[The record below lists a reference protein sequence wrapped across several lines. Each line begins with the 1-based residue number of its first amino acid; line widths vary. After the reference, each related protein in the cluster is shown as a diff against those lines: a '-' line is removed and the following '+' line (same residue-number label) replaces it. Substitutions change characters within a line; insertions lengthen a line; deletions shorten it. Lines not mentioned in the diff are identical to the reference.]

1 LANTD
6 TFMQAKDLTI
16 RRRLTTSYLISV
28 VSIMFVLL
36 LLGLAGFLILNA
48 HKLSNYVKENIGI
61 SLFLKDD
68 LKEVDIF
75 SLQKTLDAKKYV
87 KETRYITRDEAA
99 KEMKEE
105 LGEDFVEFLGYN
117 PLPSSIDIK
126 LNADYANPDS
136 FLILEREFRAY
147 AQVED
152 VSYQKDLIYV
162 ISLNIKKITIFI
174 LVMCSLL
181 LLIAITLINNTIRLS
196 VYAKRF
202 IIRTMQLVGAQPL
215 LIRRPFIMQGITQ
228 GILSALLADIILFAL
243 IFVAEKQME
252 GLFSFQDLRIMGI
265 IFSAILLFGIIIT
278 WLSTHL
284 SVSKYLK
291 IKTDNLYN

>member
-1 LANTD
+1 
-6 TFMQAKDLTI
+6 MQAKDLTI